1 MVKGSARVVTYAIV
15 RYSEPPGHVWVWV
28 CIVLYVCTVCACI
41 VLYVC
46 TVCACIVLYVC
57 TVCACI
63 VLYVCTVCACIVLYV
78 CTVCACIVLYVCTV
92 CACIVLYVCTVCVYV
107 HIVRYSD
114 PQCICGYVQYC
125 IKYGRKFWQGMFLA
139 DWQV

>member
-28 CIVLYVCTVCACI
+28 CMDST
-41 VLYVC
+41 
-46 TVCACIVLYVC
+46 
-57 TVCACI
+57 
-63 VLYVCTVCACIVLYV
+63 
-78 CTVCACIVLYVCTV
+78 
-92 CACIVLYVCTVCVYV
+92 ACIVLYVCTVCVYV

-139 DWQV
+139 DWQI